1 MKTPD
6 PTPPRT
12 TVAIVDGPV
21 PPSERAH
28 RSAVCS
34 DTPTPHSAQQTPPA
48 SCAAECCNNTGS
60 HTAERCAHP
69 GHAGAMLVFEG
80 FVRELEPR
88 EGDLS
93 AQVQALDYQT
103 YEPMAQ
109 NQIIRI
115 GDALIAA
122 HGLLG
127 LEVIHSRGRVR
138 VGECSIRV
146 TIRSRH
152 RKEALAA
159 MDAFLD
165 QLKKDVPI
173 WKEPVWR

>member
-1 MKTPD
+1 M
-6 PTPPRT
+6 
-12 TVAIVDGPV
+12 
-21 PPSERAH
+21 
-28 RSAVCS
+28 
-34 DTPTPHSAQQTPPA
+34 
-48 SCAAECCNNTGS
+48 GS

-69 GHAGAMLVFEG
+69 GHAGAILVFEG
-80 FVRELEPR
+80 FVREIEPR
-88 EGDLS
+88 EGESS
-93 AQVQALDYQT
+93 ARIQALDYQT

-115 GDALIAA
+115 GDALIAS

-127 LEVIHSRGRVR
+127 MEVIHSRGRVR